1 MKTRI
6 ITAIVGIGLFVAAVA
21 ASIKWSSMILFVLL
35 TAVGVVGVYEA
46 LHNTGYVKSR
56 FLLFCCII
64 YS

>member
-35 TAVGVVGVYEA
+35 TAVGVVGVY
-46 LHNTGYVKSR
+46 
-56 FLLFCCII
+56 
-64 YS
+64 